1 MPKEFYDRKKEIGYL
16 MQIENQSKE
25 SACFT
30 LMTGRRRIGKTQLL
44 KEFIKNKKS
53 AYLFVTRNTE
63 AVICGEWQKE
73 LESSIGLKIYGQ
85 IEKFSDLFKEIMLF
99 SQEKHFILVI
109 DEFQDLQLVNSA
121 VFSEMQNL
129 WDRYK
134 AESKINL
141 IVCGSMYSLMT
152 KIFEDA
158 KEPLF
163 GRATHRIHLKQF
175 EVGVLKQILKDYSPS
190 SSNEDLLCLYM
201 LTGGVAKYVFLLM
214 AAKAFKKEKM
224 LDYATN
230 PVSPFLIDGKDLLVS
245 EMGRDYGIYFSI
257 MRLIAEGKTSQSE
270 IDSVVLKNTGS
281 YLQNLWKVYGVIQPV
296 KPILSDKKSR
306 NTKWTITDCYLK
318 FWFRFIYANQKFIEL
333 EQFDELRELVRRD
346 YETFT
351 GKTLEQYFIAKI
363 SDEEKIS
370 DIGGWWDRKSQI
382 EIDIVKLDDAKKNCT
397 LYEVKRNKT
406 KINLEELKVK
416 AKGFAERVGGM
427 ENYSIELK
435 GLSMADM

>member
-1 MPKEFYDRKKEIGYL
+1 MPEEFYDRKKEIGYL

-30 LMTGRRRIGKTQLL
+30 IMTGRRRIGKTQLL
-44 KEFIKNKKS
+44 KEFVKDKKS

-73 LESSIGLKIYGQ
+73 LETSIGLRIYGQ
-85 IEKFSDLFKEIMLF
+85 VETFADLFKEIMLF
-99 SQEKHFILVI
+99 SQENHFILVI
-109 DEFQDLQLVNSA
+109 DEFQDLQLVNGA

-129 WDRYK
+129 WDMYK
-134 AESKINL
+134 GKSRINL

-190 SSNEDLLCLYM
+190 STNEDLLCLYM

-214 AAKAFKKEKM
+214 GAKAFKKEKM
-224 LDYATN
+224 LDYALN
-230 PVSPFLIDGKDLLVS
+230 PVSPFLIDGKDLLVT
-245 EMGRDYGIYFSI
+245 EMGRDYGLYFSI

-281 YLQNLWKVYGVIQPV
+281 YLHNLWKVYDVIKPV
-296 KPILSDKKSR
+296 KPILSEQKSR
-306 NTKWTITDCYLK
+306 NTKWTITDCYMK
-318 FWFRFIYANQKFIEL
+318 FWFRFVHANQRLIEL
-333 EQFDELRELVRRD
+333 EQFDELKEIVVRD

-351 GKTLEQYFIAKI
+351 GKTLEQYFLTKI
-363 SDEEKIS
+363 SEEEKIS
-370 DIGGWWDRKSQI
+370 DIGGWWDRKSQN
-382 EIDIVKLDDAKKNCT
+382 EIDIVTLDDAEKVCT
-397 LYEVKRNKT
+397 VYEVKRNKK
-406 KINLEELKVK
+406 KIDLYELHTK
-416 AKGFAERVGGM
+416 AKSFVERVGSI
-427 ENYSIELK
+427 NDYKIELK
-435 GLSMADM
+435 GLSMTEM